1 MCSSDLGR
9 DYLFPRGT
17 LGREAMLDLFEHA
30 GVGNHPEW
38 VRAFVRVGRDLEEDK
53 TLDHKEVVDTKKAPL
68 EKRLYKNSQPAA

>member
-1 MCSSDLGR
+1 
-9 DYLFPRGT
+9 
-17 LGREAMLDLFEHA
+17 MLDLFEHA